1 MPQSLSREAI
11 PGLHSALRSKCV
23 RSRRSPPR
31 DAFKPSTA
39 SSFKTGISAAVYAS
53 CFPIGRSPKGKE
65 SAMRFI
71 CIYKNSMGEG
81 APPSQDEMSRMGS
94 LMEEMSQ
101 SGVLKETGG
110 CKPSALGAR
119 IRQIGST
126 ATVTDGPFTD
136 AKGIIGGYAIIETST
151 KADAIGWAKRFLAIH
166 GDGES
171 EVRELF

>member
-1 MPQSLSREAI
+1 RHTI
-11 PGLHSALRSKCV
+11 RLRTNRVLNKLAHPWRQPV
-23 RSRRSPPR
+23 RSRPRSRRPLGSMLSNRPESQ
-31 DAFKPSTA
+31 A
-39 SSFKTGISAAVYAS
+39 
-53 CFPIGRSPKGKE
+53 KE
-65 SAMRFI
+65 SAMRFL

-81 APPSQDEMSRMGS
+81 APPSPDEMSRMGS

-101 SGVLKETGG
+101 AGVLKETGG

-171 EVRELF
+171 EVREL